1 MIRSLLIGGET
12 VSAEAPDLEARLA
25 GAHRRKERPSCL
37 CRDSGVPMY
46 VARIGPRYFLK
57 RMPLTGPQHDPACD
71 SYEPPPE
78 LSGRGEVAG
87 SAIDESADDGVTRLK
102 LDFSLSRTG
111 KRSAAPASAEAGESA
126 RSDGTKLT
134 LRGLLHFLWEEAEL
148 NHWTPRMTGKR
159 NWGLVRHRLIEAAA
173 NKAAKGA
180 ALTDQLFIPEPFS
193 SDRKAELAERRRLAL
208 SPIAAG
214 SSGARRLMVLIG
226 EVKEIGPARFGH
238 KLVIRHLPDFPFML
252 AYDVHKRITNRFGS
266 ELELWDGVEG
276 AHLVAIATFGVSA
289 TGLASTEE
297 IALMVTSDQ
306 WIPLEHA
313 YDATLIEALARSGAR
328 FVKGLRYN
336 LPRTRPLAS
345 AVLPTTQP
353 RPTALYVV
361 PPGVD
366 ETYRGALDALVASSE
381 LAPWVWEAGEA
392 LPPLPFRNRA

>member
-12 VSAEAPDLEARLA
+12 VSAETPDLEARLA
-25 GAHRRKERPSCL
+25 GVHARKERPSCM
-37 CRDSGVPMY
+37 CRDGGVPMY
-46 VARIGPRYFLK
+46 VARVGPRFFLK

-87 SAIDESADDGVTRLK
+87 SAIDENAEDGVTRLK

-111 KRSAAPASAEAGESA
+111 KRSAPPASAEAGEGA
-126 RSDGTKLT
+126 RSNGAKLT

-148 NHWTPRMTGKR
+148 NHWTPRMAGKR
-159 NWGLVRHRLIEAAA
+159 HWGLVRHLLLEAAA
-173 NKAAKGA
+173 NKTAKGA
-180 ALTDQLFIPEPFS
+180 ALSEQLFIPEMFS
-193 SDRKAELAERRRLAL
+193 SDRKAELAERRRRAL
-208 SPIAAG
+208 SQIAG
-214 SSGARRLMVLIG
+214 RSSSTRRLMVLVG

-252 AYDVHKRITNRFGS
+252 ADDVHKRITNRFGP

-289 TGLASTEE
+289 TGLASIEE
-297 IALMVTSDQ
+297 IALMVTSNQ

-345 AVLPTTQP
+345 AVLPSTQP

-366 ETYRGALDALVASSE
+366 EAYRGALDGLVASSD
-381 LAPWVWEAGEA
+381 LAPWVWDAGEA
-392 LPPLPFRNRA
+392 LPPLPFRKPA